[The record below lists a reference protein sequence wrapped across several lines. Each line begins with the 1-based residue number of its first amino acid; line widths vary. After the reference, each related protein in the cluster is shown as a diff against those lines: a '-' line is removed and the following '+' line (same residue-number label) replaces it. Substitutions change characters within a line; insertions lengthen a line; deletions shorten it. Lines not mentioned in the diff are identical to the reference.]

1 MKYSLQLSDAI
12 HILAYIA
19 IFQDS
24 DMLSSEMIAKSIE
37 TSAANVRKIMSRL
50 KKANLIITQVG
61 KAAPSLARSPEKIS
75 LLDIYKRI
83 EGNTNLIQVDPK
95 TNPNCIVGAN
105 IQETLTASYTQLQ
118 AKVEEEMSHI
128 TLDSLLHK
136 IAVLEIEKRPHNHE
150 RIKKF
155 L

>member
-75 LLDIYKRI
+75 LLDIYKSI
-83 EGNTNLIQVDPK
+83 EGNTNLIQVD
-95 TNPNCIVGAN
+95 
-105 IQETLTASYTQLQ
+105 
-118 AKVEEEMSHI
+118 
-128 TLDSLLHK
+128 
-136 IAVLEIEKRPHNHE
+136 
-150 RIKKF
+150 
-155 L
+155 